1 MMQNNLISAQHSS
14 CSQHILLAEN
24 LDFKITPL
32 CTYKKKANI
41 TYRSPIKMGNIT
53 VDVVA
58 TTTLDMEAL
67 VNLRVEKNDEQYC
80 VVNDSD
86 SQLTDPIK
94 LIVKSEAVGYRLIQ
108 AIIDT
113 YEKKAEQPG
122 DFITMID
129 KSQIEL
135 LAPFIFIGCGVLL
148 TISLSFW
155 LLFK

>member
-1 MMQNNLISAQHSS
+1 MQNNLISAQHYS

-24 LDFKITPL
+24 LDFKITPI
-32 CTYKKKANI
+32 CTYHKKANI

-58 TTTLDMEAL
+58 TTTLDMETL
-67 VNLRVEKNDEQYC
+67 VNLRVEKIDEQFC
-80 VVNDSD
+80 VVNDSA

-113 YEKKAEQPG
+113 YEKKAEQPSEVV
-122 DFITMID
+122 TMIN

-135 LAPFIFIGCGVLL
+135 LAPFIFIGCSVLL